1 MTCAIHTNTLLE
13 HMYQLIQMSIK
24 MRSLGNIA
32 LNWRISSLH
41 EINYAHE
48 IEWKMWF
55 YLLRD
60 SKVVAI
66 SSVQMAQLIWQS
78 FDKFSLELTPWSG
91 LLLLVL
97 TWCYLFLVITDLTE
111 FLFKLKRRHDLDNRK
126 NCYCVSIWI
135 NWSQSNVIVMLND
148 CVIWSVVVEQL
159 TIRFAYSTHNARHAK
174 LQMNSKI
181 PFCQINR
188 KKIISDVT
196 SFPPL
201 TKSSDFSS
209 PFLSRRFVQ
218 FIRLFTLESDR
229 NSKNTRRKLL
239 LIVCL
244 FLLLFFVWKSPIDTS
259 MHTEHTI
266 FWFGECRKYNE
277 LECDQEQ
284 KIKIN
289 NLLRMHDRENTVCA

>member
-13 HMYQLIQMSIK
+13 HMYQLIRMAIK
-24 MRSLGNIA
+24 KWSLGNIA

-97 TWCYLFLVITDLTE
+97 TWCYLFLVITDLIE

-126 NCYCVSIWI
+126 
-135 NWSQSNVIVMLND
+135 
-148 CVIWSVVVEQL
+148 
-159 TIRFAYSTHNARHAK
+159 
-174 LQMNSKI
+174 
-181 PFCQINR
+181 
-188 KKIISDVT
+188 
-196 SFPPL
+196 
-201 TKSSDFSS
+201 
-209 PFLSRRFVQ
+209 
-218 FIRLFTLESDR
+218 
-229 NSKNTRRKLL
+229 KLL
-239 LIVCL
+239 LRINL
-244 FLLLFFVWKSPIDTS
+244 NQLKPIKCNCNAEWMCYLVGGCWT
-259 MHTEHTI
+259 T
-266 FWFGECRKYNE
+266 
-277 LECDQEQ
+277 
-284 KIKIN
+284 N
-289 NLLRMHDRENTVCA
+289 NSICI